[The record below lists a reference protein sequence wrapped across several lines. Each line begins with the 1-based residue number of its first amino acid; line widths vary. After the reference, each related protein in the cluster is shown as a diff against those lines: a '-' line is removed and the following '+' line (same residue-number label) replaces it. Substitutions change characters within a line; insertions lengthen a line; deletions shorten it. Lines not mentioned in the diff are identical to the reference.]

1 MAKWSNL
8 EIDNFTTLRRK
19 WKCSILKIV
28 SFTKLKTEK
37 VKKKIV
43 KIEKYIFKTKAC
55 DSFSLAL
62 MERAPQNYPQNVLT
76 QNRQKI
82 RAVCTQ
88 SESTKSVQRYR
99 VLNPK
104 MY

>member
-37 VKKKIV
+37 VKKIV
-43 KIEKYIFKTKAC
+43 KIEKYIFKTEAC
-55 DSFSLAL
+55 DSFSLAP
-62 MERAPQNYPQNVLT
+62 MERAPQNYPKKCVNSKSP
-76 QNRQKI
+76 KI
-82 RAVCTQ
+82 EFGGLPNQ
-88 SESTKSVQRYR
+88 GR
-99 VLNPK
+99 VWLR
-104 MY
+104 